1 MKVIKFV
8 LLVSIVLLFNLSC
21 TSDSTID
28 DYGNNNDLNGT
39 EFVNFELVDNESN
52 SFLPF
57 QMNDGELH
65 IVVPPNSNMG
75 NLIPKFEITGN
86 FTKEEAV
93 NLAAALNSK
102 GGEKD

>member
-8 LLVSIVLLFNLSC
+8 LLITIVLLFNLSC

-28 DYGNNNDLNGT
+28 DNNNDLNGT

-65 IVVPPNSNMG
+65 IVVPPSSNIG

-102 GGEKD
+102 GGEKN